1 LGDNGFI
8 AIIDA
13 LVAVAKTRSP
23 ASSVVDNNDINSNS
37 CSWLGQLHLNAS
49 ANGIGDRGVTHMVH
63 AVLGDAEAE
72 AKAEAEAEAYIT
84 SRAAESSVSQP
95 VAGRVVSLP
104 SFRTVGGVFPSLA
117 LADNRITDGGALLLC
132 AMLTGAGAASAAA
145 DSDSG
150 ICCISPVDAD
160 THEIDPLSECTQW
173 LRDLDVSGNRVGKK
187 GALDLVRMS
196 EKASLGYCVKKTLL
210 LFLSVTDSLILFC
223 VCHATHHCVAMTYL
237 SVP

>member
-1 LGDNGFI
+1 M
-8 AIIDA
+8 
-13 LVAVAKTRSP
+13 AVAKTRSP

-63 AVLGDAEAE
+63 AVFGDAEAE
-72 AKAEAEAEAYIT
+72 ANAESESDRATLAAAESDSAAAAEIT

-95 VAGRVVSLP
+95 AAGRVVSPP

-117 LADNRITDGGALLLC
+117 LSDNIITDGGALLLC
-132 AMLTGAGAASAAA
+132 ALLTASAGAGAGADS

-150 ICCISPVDAD
+150 IGCISPVDAD
-160 THEIDPLSECTQW
+160 THEIDPLSKCTQS

-187 GALDLVRMS
+187 GALALVRMS
-196 EKASLGYCVKKTLL
+196 EKASLGNCV
-210 LFLSVTDSLILFC
+210 
-223 VCHATHHCVAMTYL
+223 
-237 SVP
+237 